1 MPSDGYAN
9 PEGKSE
15 QKFVNNSEIAN
26 IVKDE
31 NRKIMPA
38 PRVYNG
44 VLPSSSYPGFSRS
57 RVIIIN

>member
-15 QKFVNNSEIAN
+15 QKLVNNSEIAN

-31 NRKIMPA
+31 NRKIIP
-38 PRVYNG
+38 
-44 VLPSSSYPGFSRS
+44 LSL
-57 RVIIIN
+57 